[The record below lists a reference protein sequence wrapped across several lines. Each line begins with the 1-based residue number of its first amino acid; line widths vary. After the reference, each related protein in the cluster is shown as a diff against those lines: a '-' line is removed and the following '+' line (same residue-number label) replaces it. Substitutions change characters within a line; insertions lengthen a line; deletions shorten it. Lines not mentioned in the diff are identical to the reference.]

1 MSKTTIPTAGLADD
15 AVTTAKITDANIT
28 TAKLADNAVV
38 TGKITDGTIASG
50 DIADDAVTQAKI
62 ADAVSFGKIGQV
74 VSLTTQATDS
84 ISTRASQDSFTN
96 TSVEIAITPSATSSK
111 CMVFANMQVGGSNN
125 SDGLPILA
133 LARDSTQIC
142 IGRNDQGS
150 RIGTSTGR
158 LTDMIGSG
166 SILPIH
172 LSHLDSPNTTSQ
184 VTYRVQMAV
193 RGNATGQTARV
204 NRSGDD
210 TDNIE
215 NHRTASSITV
225 MEVLA

>member
-74 VSLTTQATDS
+74 VSLTTQATES

-96 TSVEIAITPSATSSK
+96 TVVEIAITPSATSSK
-111 CMVFANMQVGGSNN
+111 CMVFANMQVGASNN

-142 IGRNDQGS
+142 IGPNDQGS

-193 RGNATGQTARV
+193 RGNATGQTCRI
-204 NRSGDD
+204 NRSSDD
-210 TDNIE
+210 SDNIE